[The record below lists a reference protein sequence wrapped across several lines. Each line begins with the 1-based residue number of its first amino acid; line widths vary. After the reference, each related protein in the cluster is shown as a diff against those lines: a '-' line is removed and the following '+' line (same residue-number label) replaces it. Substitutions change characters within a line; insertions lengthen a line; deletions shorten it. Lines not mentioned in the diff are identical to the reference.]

1 MENKQNQNKATQY
14 FNLIEQIKT
23 SVDIENLLLK
33 LWALERNEIAKFE
46 IDLMIEKLE
55 NYHNFKT
62 DELQILESKIKK
74 EI

>member
-23 SVDIENLLLK
+23 SVDIKNLLLK
-33 LWALERNEIAKFE
+33 LWALERNEMAKFE

-62 DELQILESKIKK
+62 DELQILENKK

>member
-23 SVDIENLLLK
+23 SVDIKNLLLK
-33 LWALERNEIAKFE
+33 LWALEKNEIAKFE
-46 IDLMIEKLE
+46 IDFMIEKLQ

-62 DELQILESKIKK
+62 DELQILESQIKK
-74 EI
+74 

>member
-1 MENKQNQNKATQY
+1 MENKQNQNKATEY

-23 SVDIENLLLK
+23 SVDIKNLLLK
-33 LWALERNEIAKFE
+33 LWALEKNEIAKFE
-46 IDLMIEKLE
+46 IDEMINKLD

-62 DELQILESKIKK
+62 DELQILESEK

>member
-1 MENKQNQNKATQY
+1 MENKQNQNKVTQY

-23 SVDIENLLLK
+23 SVDIRNLLLK
-33 LWALERNEIAKFE
+33 LWALEKNEIAKLE
-46 IDLMIEKLE
+46 IDEMINKLD

-62 DELQILESKIKK
+62 DELQILESEK

>member
-23 SVDIENLLLK
+23 SVDIKNLLLK
-33 LWALERNEIAKFE
+33 LWALEKNEMAKFE

-62 DELQILESKIKK
+62 DELQILESKK